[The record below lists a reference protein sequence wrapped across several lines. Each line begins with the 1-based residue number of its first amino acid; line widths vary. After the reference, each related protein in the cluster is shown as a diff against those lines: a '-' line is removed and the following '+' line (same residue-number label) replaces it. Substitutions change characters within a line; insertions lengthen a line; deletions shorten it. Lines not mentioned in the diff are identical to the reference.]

1 MNRLAA
7 ALAVWLLAGPVLAK
21 APQPARPVA
30 MSMYSGRWYQIA
42 QIARANRHPCPDAT
56 DDFAADGRG
65 AFAVV
70 VTCREGP
77 PPGTPHQIK
86 AKVKI
91 VPGSGA
97 AKFRMSF
104 LGGLISQE
112 YWVLDHAD
120 DQSWALMA
128 TTGGNYLWLLAR
140 RPVLDPR
147 AHAAAL
153 ARIATLG
160 YDVGKLTPTR

>member
-1 MNRLAA
+1 
-7 ALAVWLLAGPVLAK
+7 
-21 APQPARPVA
+21 
-30 MSMYSGRWYQIA
+30 MYSGRWFQIA
-42 QIARANRHPCPDAT
+42 QIVKTNHHPCPGGT
-56 DDFAADGRG
+56 EDFTADGRG
-65 AFAVV
+65 GFAVV
-70 VTCREGP
+70 MTCHEASTSGP
-77 PPGTPHQIK
+77 THQIK
-86 AKVKI
+86 AKVAI
-91 VPGSGA
+91 VPGSGN
-97 AKFRMSF
+97 AKFKMSF

-147 AHAAAL
+147 AHAAAV

-160 YDVGKLTPTR
+160 YDVSQADRRDVVRDALRNIRRSSEAELR